1 MSKQFAMTAS
11 GDISRR
17 RMLRMVAGSA
27 GSVVFMRR
35 ASAVEPNARPNVI
48 FILADDLGWSDTAL
62 YGGDLVET
70 PNLARLAKTSVQFT
84 NAYSAAP
91 VCSPTRASF
100 MTGKYPARLHMTTWY
115 EASQKPPMNKKLIP
129 PVTVGDLPLTETT
142 VAEVL
147 HEAGYLTAHVGKWH
161 LGSAGFYP
169 ENQGFDINIGGTFW
183 GAPQTHFYPYKG
195 TKYFGSEARYIP
207 HLEWGKPGEYL
218 ADRLTTEALDIM
230 SKAREQPFYLNLWFH
245 SVHVPA
251 EAPESLVESYKQ
263 KLHPGLHHTN
273 ATYAA
278 MVGNLDTNIG
288 RVLDH
293 IEKLGIADRTIVVF
307 GSDNGGYIGK
317 WQGARVTDNY
327 PLRSGKGSLYEGGIR
342 VPLMVR
348 WPGTGA
354 QGKSSEEP
362 VISNDF
368 FPTVLDMAG
377 LLGDASYER
386 TDSRSLLPLLKDP
399 HGRLDRERLFFHYPH
414 YYETTTPVS
423 AVRER
428 NWKLLQYLE
437 DERCELYNL
446 TNDLSERNDLASRQP
461 ERAAQLR
468 EQLESWRNA
477 VNAQMPSRNP
487 KVAFTDRQHRWDK
500 ADQELALMD

>member
-1 MSKQFAMTAS
+1 MKRRSLLQAAAAALPAGGWLRAQQPVVPPKPTPVAEEAIPVIESAIPDIAASTVASFFSPEQFAALQRLSELIAPALDGVPGAREVGAAEFLDFLIGESPADRQELYRT
-11 GDISRR
+11 GLDE
-17 RMLRMVAGSA
+17 LNQ
-27 GSVVFMRR
+27 R
-35 ASAVEPNARPNVI
+35 AKQQ
-48 FILADDLGWSDTAL
+48 FDTTFA
-62 YGGDLVET
+62 
-70 PNLARLAKTSVQFT
+70 Q
-84 NAYSAAP
+84 
-91 VCSPTRASF
+91 
-100 MTGKYPARLHMTTWY
+100 
-115 EASQKPPMNKKLIP
+115 
-129 PVTVGDLPLTETT
+129 LTE
-142 VAEVL
+142 AQADRVL
-147 HEAGYLTAHVGKWH
+147 
-161 LGSAGFYP
+161 
-169 ENQGFDINIGGTFW
+169 
-183 GAPQTHFYPYKG
+183 APLRTPWSLKPDPFTG
-195 TKYFGSEARYIP
+195 TKYFGGEARYIP

-218 ADRLTTEALDIM
+218 ADRLTTEALNIM

-251 EAPESLVESYKQ
+251 EAPETLVASYKQ

-278 MVGNLDTNIG
+278 MVGNLDSNIG

-293 IEKLGIADRTIVVF
+293 IEKLGITDRTIVVF

-348 WPGTGA
+348 WPGKGA

-368 FPTVLDMAG
+368 YPTILDMAG
-377 LLGDASYER
+377 LRGDASYER
-386 TDSRSLLPLLKDP
+386 TDSRSLVALLKDP
-399 HGRLDRERLFFHYPH
+399 HGRVDRERLFFHYPH

-437 DERCELYNL
+437 DGHCELYDL
-446 TNDLSERNDLASRQP
+446 SNDLSERNDLASRQP
-461 ERAAQLR
+461 EKVVQMR
-468 EQLESWRNA
+468 EQLESWRKA

-487 KVAFTDRQHRWDK
+487 KVAFTDQQHRWDK
-500 ADQELALMD
+500 ADQELARMD